1 MSRSTRFAVIG
12 LIGALCLPSLCSA
25 QIIIFHE
32 NWHGLGS
39 SKSQRRVSD
48 RGQHQRSVL
57 PQHKQSS
64 RIAATTN
71 RTTERRLREPHFAS
85 EHVASEHGRF
95 APSAPERGHPPVRV
109 AEHRYHAPEVVGA
122 SVDSHADPTVG
133 SALAPT
139 IPYDVIESPFR
150 QPHRE
155 ETLHV
160 RSKYHPPITQREGP
174 RTQRAV
180 IPNAMQLP
188 VWKTPFSYG
197 YFGTSGTKHWYWH
210 HGYRDRRTE
219 WSYR

>member
-12 LIGALCLPSLCSA
+12 LIGAFCLPSLCSA

-71 RTTERRLREPHFAS
+71 RTTERRLSEPHFAS

-109 AEHRYHAPEVVGA
+109 AGHRYHAPEVVGA
-122 SVDSHADPTVG
+122 SVDSHTDPAVD

-139 IPYDVIESPFR
+139 ILYDVIESPFR

-180 IPNAMQLP
+180 IPNALQLP
-188 VWKTPFSYG
+188 VWKTPFY
-197 YFGTSGTKHWYWH
+197 
-210 HGYRDRRTE
+210 
-219 WSYR
+219 

>member
-12 LIGALCLPSLCSA
+12 LIGAICLPSLCSA
-25 QIIIFHE
+25 QMIIFHE

-48 RGQHQRSVL
+48 RGQHQGSVL
-57 PQHKQSS
+57 PQYKQSS
-64 RIAATTN
+64 RIAPTTN
-71 RTTERRLREPHFAS
+71 RTPERLLHEPHVS
-85 EHVASEHGRF
+85 SPHVSSQHGRF
-95 APSAPERGHPPVRV
+95 TPGVPERGHLPVRV
-109 AEHRYHAPEVVGA
+109 AEHRYHAPEVVES
-122 SVDSHADPTVG
+122 SVHPQVNPVVD

-150 QPHRE
+150 QPQRE
-155 ETLHV
+155 ETLHF
-160 RSKYHPPITQREGP
+160 RSQYHPPITQREGP

-180 IPNAMQLP
+180 IPNAMQMP

-197 YFGTSGTKHWYWH
+197 YFGTSGTKHWYLH